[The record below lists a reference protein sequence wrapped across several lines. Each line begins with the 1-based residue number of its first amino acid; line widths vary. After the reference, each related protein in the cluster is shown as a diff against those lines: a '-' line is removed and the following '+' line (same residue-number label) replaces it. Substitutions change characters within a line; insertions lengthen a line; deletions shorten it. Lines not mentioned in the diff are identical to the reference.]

1 MTPVLERL
9 TPAALEALVAVE
21 RAGQAH
27 PWSETALADAL
38 SSPAYELWGAYA
50 PGAPAELLG
59 YAALYRLPFEAEL
72 QAITVATGAR
82 RRGLARCLVERLLA
96 RASDWRSERLLLEVR
111 ASNAAALALYAAM
124 GFREDGR
131 RPNYYPAGSGGRET
145 AVLMSRPL

>member
-1 MTPVLERL
+1 MLVLERL
-9 TPAALEALVAVE
+9 TPAAREALVAVE

-27 PWSETALADAL
+27 PWSEAALADAL
-38 SSPAYELWGAYA
+38 ASSAYELWGAYDSA
-50 PGAPAELLG
+50 TGTELLG

-72 QAITVATGAR
+72 QAITVAPGAR
-82 RRGLARCLVERLLA
+82 RRGIARLLIERLLV
-96 RASDWRSERLLLEVR
+96 RAAAWRSERLLLEVR

-131 RPNYYPAGSGGRET
+131 RPNYYPAEAGRREA